1 MKEIRRVP
9 VTKEASRAWYDRIS
23 KYYDLLGLF
32 ENRYKALALEMADF
46 REGEKVLEVG
56 CGTGWAL
63 ERIARQVGESGKA
76 YGIDLSPKML
86 QVARERLQ
94 KAELMTRVELVE
106 GDAVKMAFPDDMFD
120 VAFSTHTL
128 ELFDTPDIPVV
139 LSEIMRV
146 LRPGG
151 RFVDLSLSREKVDIV
166 TRAYEWIH
174 DRLPRYI
181 DCRPIYVERSL
192 REAGFKILST
202 RRIKIFN
209 LLCGEIV
216 CGLKEK
222 EKQVSHR

>member
-9 VTKEASRAWYDRIS
+9 VTKEASKAWYDRIS
-23 KYYDLLGLF
+23 KYYDLFGLF

-76 YGIDLSPKML
+76 YGVDLSPKML
-86 QVARERLQ
+86 EVARERLQ
-94 KAELMTRVELVE
+94 KAGLMPRVELVE

-151 RFVDLSLSREKVDIV
+151 RFVDLSISRETVGIV
-166 TRAYEWIH
+166 NRAYEWIH

-192 REAGFKILST
+192 REAGFKIART
-202 RRIKIFN
+202 KRIKILN

-216 CGLKEK
+216 CGVKGKEK
-222 EKQVSHR
+222 RVSHR

>member
-9 VTKEASRAWYDRIS
+9 VTREASKATYDRIS
-23 KYYDLLGLF
+23 KYYDLVGLF

-46 REGEKVLEVG
+46 REGERVLEVG

-76 YGIDLSPKML
+76 CGLDLSPKML
-86 QVARERLQ
+86 EVARDRLQ
-94 KAELMTRVELVE
+94 KAGLMRRVELVE
-106 GDAVKMAFPDDMFD
+106 GDATKMRFPDEMFD
-120 VAFSTHTL
+120 AAFSTFTL

-139 LSEIMRV
+139 LSEIRRV
-146 LRPGG
+146 LKPGG
-151 RFVDLSLSREKVDIV
+151 RFVDLSISRETVGIV

-174 DRLPRYI
+174 DRFPQYV

-192 REAGFKILST
+192 REAGFKITST
-202 RRIKIFN
+202 KRISI
-209 LLCGEIV
+209 LDLCGEIV

-222 EKQVSHR
+222 EKRVSHP